1 MQFHVEGMTCSH
13 CVRSITRSLQ
23 ALDPAARVEV
33 DLASRQVTTE
43 GRFSPAQA
51 IAAIEGEGYTV
62 QASAPAPEMAEQPS
76 SGCCGTC
83 HS

>member
-1 MQFHVEGMTCSH
+1 MQFHVEGMTCGH

-23 ALDPAARVEV
+23 ALDPTARVEV
-33 DLASRQVTTE
+33 DLSSRQVTAE
-43 GRFSPAQA
+43 GGFSRAQA

-62 QASAPAPEMAEQPS
+62 QDSNPAPDAAASS

-83 HS
+83 HA